1 PLARIRARGTG
12 PCAIIGPAAPR
23 RLAWEKTPPRGVFF
37 SRRHGACRGPQGVIM
52 PTALHRFLPILL
64 LASLFVPPAAHS
76 RPSPADYE
84 RAIGLR
90 GAWEGLT
97 EDVADPAVWD
107 ADRLFHYRKAVRGG
121 HRFVAYDMERQV
133 REPAFD
139 HDRL

>member
-1 PLARIRARGTG
+1 
-12 PCAIIGPAAPR
+12 
-23 RLAWEKTPPRGVFF
+23 
-37 SRRHGACRGPQGVIM
+37 
-52 PTALHRFLPILL
+52 
-64 LASLFVPPAAHS
+64 VPPAAHS

-139 HDRL
+139 HDRLAAALSDETGTRYTGITLPFDDFAY